1 MRCSEFWCRG
11 CVQTTVTPAY
21 LEGMNVPAF
30 LFSVLKLGK
39 SDISR
44 PALHGFTL
52 TILRYLGAEGAPEV
66 VPKAEPDLVSLRR
79 SCLDQSS

>member
-52 TILRYLGAEGAPEV
+52 T
-66 VPKAEPDLVSLRR
+66 
-79 SCLDQSS
+79 QF